1 MVKTY
6 TYVELGSS
14 VPMTSSKIPTLVET
28 ENGEELPK
36 DNITELKMTEWKTVK
51 REYEYGTARLPQV

>member
-36 DNITELKMTEWKTVK
+36 DNITELKMTEWKTV
-51 REYEYGTARLPQV
+51 